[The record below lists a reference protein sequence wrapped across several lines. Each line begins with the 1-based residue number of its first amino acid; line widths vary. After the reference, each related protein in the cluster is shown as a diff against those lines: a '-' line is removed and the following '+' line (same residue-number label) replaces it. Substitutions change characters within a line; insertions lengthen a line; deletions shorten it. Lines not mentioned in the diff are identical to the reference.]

1 MIAPAGSHR
10 TMTMAKRRNRRSA
23 KPASTLKDGIPID
36 APNAPVEGSDAG
48 DATDRSQRHMQE
60 NVRRLRA
67 QADHHFQTARRLHA
81 QRSPAAEAAARRAIH
96 TAVEAFWWAE
106 DSDLED
112 AQHAFMHRIGRWTR
126 KRFGCSIAFDG
137 QRYVQRCRIAIA
149 HKRFGF
155 SPGYSAI
162 LLCSICNQDVSECPH
177 LPHRYYWIRGGSGP
191 TGRCAVCYQEE
202 CRHRTDRL
210 YKTRL
215 TRIVTDMEILEV
227 SFVPRPAGV
236 VTRLLELPVS
246 MNDLQEAFGPE
257 FTPRTRLSCDLCL
270 GACWG
275 FTELTDR
282 GSRSSAS
289 G

>member
-1 MIAPAGSHR
+1 MRMMIAPPDSHLV
-10 TMTMAKRRNRRSA
+10 MTMAKRRNRRAA
-23 KPASTLKDGIPID
+23 KPASTFKDGIAID

-48 DATDRSQRHMQE
+48 DATDRSQRHIEE

-67 QADHHFQTARRLHA
+67 QADRHFQTARRLHA
-81 QRSPAAEAAARRAIH
+81 QRSPAAEGAARRAIH

-112 AQHAFMHRIGRWTR
+112 AQHALIHRIGRWTR
-126 KRFGCSIAFDG
+126 KRFGCWIDFDG
-137 QRYVQRCRIAIA
+137 QRYVQRCRIEIA

-155 SPGYSAI
+155 SPAYTAI
-162 LLCSICNQDVSECPH
+162 LRCSICDEDVSECPH
-177 LPHRYYWIRGGSGP
+177 LPHRYYWIRGGTGP
-191 TGRCAVCYQEE
+191 TARCAVCYQEV

-227 SFVPRPAGV
+227 SFVSRPAGV

-246 MNDLQEAFGPE
+246 MTDLQEAFGPE
-257 FTPRTRLSCDLCL
+257 FTPGTRISCDLCL
-270 GACWG
+270 GDCWG
-275 FTELTDR
+275 FTELPDP
-282 GSRSSAS
+282 G
-289 G
+289 